1 MTTSLT
7 SSLTT
12 STSNAS
18 KKKPRRGGLV
28 GSRGVKIA
36 VRLAIVLLV
45 ASFAAAVHDA
55 LFDVVESMMVF
66 FFSSSSSSFGWSDVN
81 PNGLEPLC
89 ETKTLSIAREDA
101 FKVKAGWRTECSETY
116 AKQMQVAS
124 RFHFL
129 RRRAEEAEGTSKKKK
144 KSRKVY
150 SNEGRGTPPPPIEK
164 LRQLEA
170 YAYAGNDFDI
180 FDDTD
185 KAVGRKA
192 ISILFTGRDGFI
204 NEQLAR
210 FRYCEIVVVTASFGA
225 QDTLHRPVGADPS
238 RYKQDNVCFVAFVD
252 KPTIEKFGYQSGCF
266 DVWNVV
272 EYAHSGF
279 SDSRMKARL
288 VKALLPFHF
297 PESKVTVWIDSK
309 LELNKDATAVVDVL
323 LRVNTH
329 PKVTRVK
336 RHEGPYEFDVAVS
349 ENHVRMDVFAE
360 ADKLTKMFHG
370 ALSVNETY
378 DSDRSRWLSQT
389 VKRYKEEGFQG
400 KGLPDTGLFIRRT
413 NAIGFELS
421 ARWAHEIVR
430 SPFGRDQ
437 ISFPYVKWIMEQRGF
452 RDRIRVFEKCWY
464 IAAVNEVGHASR
476 SGTVV

>member
-1 MTTSLT
+1 MEREGQKMVPYFLIVRTFSLQI
-7 SSLTT
+7 SLL
-12 STSNAS
+12 SGRREEEGRSAFLRDDEKKDDSDLEEDIFEAAGWVVGVSRCKNRLCPLGDCPCGRLVRRRRARCALRCRRIDDGLFLIIIIILLRVVRREPERARAVVRDENAEHRA
-18 KKKPRRGGLV
+18 RRRV
-28 GSRGVKIA
+28 QSESWMANGV
-36 VRLAIVLLV
+36 
-45 ASFAAAVHDA
+45 FG
-55 LFDVVESMMVF
+55 DV
-66 FFSSSSSSFGWSDVN
+66 
-81 PNGLEPLC
+81 C
-89 ETKTLSIAREDA
+89 ETDA
-101 FKVKAGWRTECSETY
+101 
-116 AKQMQVAS
+116 QVAS

-129 RRRAEEAEGTSKKKK
+129 RRRAEEAEGTSKKK

-336 RHEGPYEFDVAVS
+336 RHVCFCVS
-349 ENHVRMDVFAE
+349 
-360 ADKLTKMFHG
+360 LTW
-370 ALSVNETY
+370 
-378 DSDRSRWLSQT
+378 R
-389 VKRYKEEGFQG
+389 
-400 KGLPDTGLFIRRT
+400 
-413 NAIGFELS
+413 
-421 ARWAHEIVR
+421 
-430 SPFGRDQ
+430 
-437 ISFPYVKWIMEQRGF
+437 
-452 RDRIRVFEKCWY
+452 
-464 IAAVNEVGHASR
+464 
-476 SGTVV
+476 

>member
-1 MTTSLT
+1 MPPPSF
-7 SSLTT
+7 SSL
-12 STSNAS
+12 S
-18 KKKPRRGGLV
+18 KRNKRLL
-28 GSRGVKIA
+28 
-36 VRLAIVLLV
+36 VRLAFVLAV
-45 ASFAAAVHDA
+45 ASFVSVLHDFVSGVVHSS
-55 LFDVVESMMVF
+55 FDVVGNL
-66 FFSSSSSSFGWSDVN
+66 FSYAAGDVN
-81 PNGLEPLC
+81 PNSLPPLC
-89 ETKTLSIAREDA
+89 ETKALSVLREDT
-101 FKVKAGWRTECSETY
+101 FKLKPGWRTECSDKFK
-116 AKQMQVAS
+116 KQMQVS
-124 RFHFL
+124 TRFHYQ
-129 RRRAEEAEGTSKKKK
+129 RRRDEEGKTVKEVKFDEVLVSLPPVEKLKQLEQYA
-144 KSRKVY
+144 Y
-150 SNEGRGTPPPPIEK
+150 EGR
-164 LRQLEA
+164 
-170 YAYAGNDFDI
+170 DFDI

-192 ISILFTGRDGFI
+192 ISILFSGRDGFI

-210 FRYCEIVVVTASFGA
+210 FRYCKIVVVTASFGG
-225 QDTLHRPVGADPS
+225 QVTLHRPIGADPT

-266 DVWNVV
+266 DAWNVV
-272 EYAHSGF
+272 EYAHPGF
-279 SDSRMKARL
+279 PDSRMKARL

-297 PESKVTVWIDSK
+297 PESKVTVWVDSK
-309 LELNKDATAVVDVL
+309 LELNEDASAVVDIL
-323 LRVNTH
+323 LRANTH
-329 PKVTRVK
+329 PKITRVK
-336 RHEGPYEFDVAVS
+336 RHERPYEFDVAVS
-349 ENHVRMDVFAE
+349 ENHVREDVFAE

-413 NAIGFELS
+413 NAVGFELS
-421 ARWAHEIVR
+421 ARWAHEILR

-464 IAAVNEVGHASR
+464 VAAVNEVGHSSR